1 MGNLRPVIW
10 QEAFIKAVDEPDRET
25 LARLIREA
33 EMAIVQR
40 RLQLENPANY
50 RDEVRAM
57 KLATLAMDSIKAQK
71 LGGVMNQK
79 LLKDCC
85 SLQRSAWAIGCRGSA
100 PQFTLLSPS
109 SANNNS
115 PAQIVRE
122 PGFAYAR
129 FLVKFSDQR

>member
-1 MGNLRPVIW
+1 MASLRPVLW

-33 EMAIVQR
+33 ELAIVQR
-40 RLQLENPANY
+40 RQQLANPSDF

-71 LGGVMNQK
+71 LGGVRNLA

-85 SLQRSAWAIGCRGSA
+85 SFQRSA
-100 PQFTLLSPS
+100 
-109 SANNNS
+109 
-115 PAQIVRE
+115 
-122 PGFAYAR
+122 
-129 FLVKFSDQR
+129 

>member
-1 MGNLRPVIW
+1 MRNLRPVLW

-25 LARLIREA
+25 LAQLIREA

-71 LGGVMNQK
+71 LGGVRNLT

-85 SLQRSAWAIGCRGSA
+85 SFQKSA
-100 PQFTLLSPS
+100 
-109 SANNNS
+109 
-115 PAQIVRE
+115 
-122 PGFAYAR
+122 
-129 FLVKFSDQR
+129 

>member
-1 MGNLRPVIW
+1 MRNLRPVLW

-71 LGGVMNQK
+71 LGGVRNQK

-85 SLQRSAWAIGCRGSA
+85 SFQRSA
-100 PQFTLLSPS
+100 
-109 SANNNS
+109 
-115 PAQIVRE
+115 
-122 PGFAYAR
+122 
-129 FLVKFSDQR
+129 